1 MSSNKKLYKVRLS
14 AGFPA
19 NVRKRAGFDFQK
31 GGEPRII
38 ELTKDQLEALNG
50 DEWITVKELT
60 AEEIKSR
67 EDSEKKAKADAKK
80 RTEDQQKLAEL
91 GGQGGSESDD
101 EDEDAI
107 DLAKLKRP
115 ELEKLATEMEI
126 ADADNKEVFPNVES
140 LREAIRTKSEAESDD
155 EDEDTTE

>member
-67 EDSEKKAKADAKK
+67 EDSEKKAKQ
-80 RTEDQQKLAEL
+80 TL
-91 GGQGGSESDD
+91 
-101 EDEDAI
+101 
-107 DLAKLKRP
+107 
-115 ELEKLATEMEI
+115 
-126 ADADNKEVFPNVES
+126 
-140 LREAIRTKSEAESDD
+140 KSELKISKSLLN
-155 EDEDTTE
+155 